1 MDIKQL
7 NNPLFNGRS
16 NETSS
21 VKQAKEN
28 LEGSTSAPQTGV
40 NTDRVTLTQNLS
52 MVAELEQKA
61 QGIDSSNAERIAS
74 LKAAIADG
82 SYQVNSQKVAEKFLQ
97 SEQLFSKL

>member
-16 NETSS
+16 NDASS
-21 VKQAKEN
+21 VKQSKEN
-28 LEGSTSAPQTGV
+28 VEGSTSASQAGV
-40 NTDRVTLTQNLS
+40 NTDRVTLTQSLS
-52 MVAELEQKA
+52 MVAELEQKM